1 MSYHQLAE
9 FSSQNEGVRLS
20 HVDQTKLFNG
30 SSQGEIKI
38 SRRTAWIFGIGI
50 SAMIIFLSIGLTFA
64 IYDIVQLKTQQ
75 NLVQESEIQTFED
88 LINTFPGAYE
98 NLLDFAIVNGNTE
111 WVKFLLKNIP
121 NNTTKESIQNSLH
134 TAIQFKDKEI
144 VKHLLHNGAN
154 INGKNK
160 KSMTPL
166 HFAEAQMAKF
176 LIHNGAN
183 ITAKDN
189 KSWTPLFYA
198 VLNSDSETA
207 QLLIDH
213 GAKVNTTD
221 QFGKQ
226 PLQYA
231 ALNGYTETSSALIEN
246 GANVNA
252 KDHHNVT
259 ALHEAARYGDLEIVK
274 LLVNHGAD
282 ITAKTD
288 LGKTALDMA
297 KDFHNTEISKY
308 LQMN

>member
-20 HVDQTKLFNG
+20 HVDQTKMFNG
-30 SSQGEIKI
+30 SSKGEIKL
-38 SRRTAWIFGIGI
+38 SKRTAWILGIGI
-50 SAMIIFLSIGLTFA
+50 SAMIIFLSLGLTFA
-64 IYDIVQLKTQQ
+64 IYDIVQLKTQH
-75 NLVQESEIQTFED
+75 NLNQESQIQTFED

-98 NLLDFAIVNGNTE
+98 NLLDFAIVNGNNK
-111 WVKFLLKNIP
+111 WVKFLLKNNP
-121 NNTTKESIQNSLH
+121 NDTKESIQSPLH
-134 TAIQFKDKEI
+134 SAVQMRNQEI
-144 VKHLLHNGAN
+144 VKHLLHSGAD
-154 INGKNK
+154 INAKDEK
-160 KSMTPL
+160 LMTPL
-166 HFAEAQMAKF
+166 HIAEAQMAKF

-213 GAKVNTTD
+213 GAKVNATD
-221 QFGKQ
+221 EFGKQ

-231 ALNGYTETSSALIEN
+231 VANGYINTARTLIEN

-252 KDHHNVT
+252 KDRHNVT
-259 ALHEAARYGDLEIVK
+259 ALHEAAKYGGLEIVK

-282 ITAKTD
+282 NTSKTD
-288 LGKTALDMA
+288 LGQTALDLA
-297 KDFHNTEISKY
+297 IDFHNFEISKY
-308 LQMN
+308 LQNN